1 MPNLKY
7 KDFLKQKLR
16 IMLLSFQPA
25 NWISKDCTGK
35 LKTKK
40 KSVYQHKQKIK
51 IRKVI
56 ICKKLQNLHHDYKA
70 KETPK
75 LSARSKK
82 VLRFLESY

>member
-16 IMLLSFQPA
+16 IRLLSFQPA

-40 KSVYQHKQKIK
+40 NLSTNISKKLKLEKLSSVKSYRTFITITKQKKHQNYQH
-51 IRKVI
+51 
-56 ICKKLQNLHHDYKA
+56 
-70 KETPK
+70 E
-75 LSARSKK
+75 AR
-82 VLRFLESY
+82 RY